1 MNALSFNTE
10 NVSEVLSKRVRPLLL
25 QHGGD
30 LELVEVKGKL
40 IRVRFLGS
48 CSSCPSLNDT
58 MERVV
63 QSIVREA
70 FGDDTLQV
78 ALRQGVS
85 EDLLQQA
92 KAILRQRKLQP

>member
-1 MNALSFNTE
+1 MNALPFNTDS
-10 NVSEVLSKRVRPLLL
+10 VREVLSKRVRPLLL

-30 LELVEVKGKL
+30 LELIDVRDKT
-40 IRVRFLGS
+40 IRIRFLGS

-63 QSIVREA
+63 QSILRETFA
-70 FGDDTLQV
+70 DDTLVV

-85 EDLLQQA
+85 EDLLEQA
-92 KAILRQRKLQP
+92 RKILSRHKTQS

>member
-1 MNALSFNTE
+1 MNALPFNTE

-30 LELVEVKGKL
+30 LQLVEVKGKL

-92 KAILRQRKLQP
+92 KAILRQRNQ

>member
-1 MNALSFNTE
+1 MNALPFNTE

-30 LELVEVKGKL
+30 LELIEVKNKT

-78 ALRQGVS
+78 TLRQGVS

>member
-1 MNALSFNTE
+1 MNALPLNTE
-10 NVSEVLSKRVRPLLL
+10 SVREVLSERVRPLLL

-30 LELVEVKGKL
+30 LELVEVKDKL

-85 EDLLQQA
+85 EDLLEEA
-92 KAILRQRKLQP
+92 RNILRQRKLRP

>member
-78 ALRQGVS
+78 VLRQGVS